1 MQTMS
6 HDWRQ
11 TMTENQSAEPNL
23 DEILA
28 SIRRIISEDGPAVAA
43 APSLYAAR
51 RFPAAEAEDVLVL
64 TRRAPLEG
72 HAWDAGVAEDHPP
85 GPLPV
90 FEPAPDPALDPSL
103 APVLEAAP
111 AAEADPAA
119 DAAAIAEESPSSDEE
134 EVVVAPQTEAQAAAA
149 FDKLS
154 AAAHAPS
161 PSAALAL
168 PAPGRTLEDVVREL
182 MRPMIKEWLDENLP
196 AIVQSRVDQE
206 IDRIARNR
214 VR

>member
-1 MQTMS
+1 
-6 HDWRQ
+6 
-11 TMTENQSAEPNL
+11 MTENQSAEPNL

-28 SIRRIISEDGPAVAA
+28 SIRRIISEDGPAAA
-43 APSLYAAR
+43 ASPALYAGR
-51 RFPAAEAEDVLVL
+51 RFPLAEAEDVLVL

-72 HAWDAGVAEDHPP
+72 HDLDAGVADDHPQ
-85 GPLPV
+85 GPPEPATPV
-90 FEPAPDPALDPSL
+90 VEQAPDPAMDPSL

-111 AAEADPAA
+111 AADADEVETAA
-119 DAAAIAEESPSSDEE
+119 GAAAVAEVSPSSDEEE

-206 IDRIARNR
+206 IDRIARSR